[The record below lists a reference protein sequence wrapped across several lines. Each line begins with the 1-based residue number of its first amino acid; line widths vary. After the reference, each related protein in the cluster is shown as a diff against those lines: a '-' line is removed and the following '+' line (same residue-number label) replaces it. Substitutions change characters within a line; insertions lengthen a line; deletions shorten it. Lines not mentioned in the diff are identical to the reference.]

1 MVFAPE
7 PSGFPNDIAQ
17 PIGELRVRLFIAHF
31 APLRSRMKPPL
42 TGKTAQ

>member
-1 MVFAPE
+1 VAISKVF
-7 PSGFPNDIAQ
+7 SGFNSCWKQ
-17 PIGELRVRLFIAHF
+17 LPIPTKRL